1 MGVGLER
8 SVESLGKDIQDTINK
23 IEEMGYTYKINFPYS
38 GSLVPNVI
46 LNNHKHDGKVVS
58 IMLEINKRIYL

>member
-23 IEEMGYTYKINFPYS
+23 IEEATRESVEAVYEMVEKSID
-38 GSLVPNVI
+38 SLN
-46 LNNHKHDGKVVS
+46 LF
-58 IMLEINKRIYL
+58 